1 MNNTEQPT
9 QTGKMFFYF
18 GALLV
23 FVSLAASFVLAGT
36 KLGVFSTLPGCGVG
50 SGCDAVTNGPWG
62 IVPGVGWPVSFV
74 GVAWFSSLFVVWTR
88 GFSKD
93 ILFLWIVRIGVFAS
107 LGFFLVMLGVGH
119 FCKWCA
125 LAHVCNILFWVVV
138 ECVARR
144 GCDGNPS
151 RGGGVVL
158 FFVVF
163 VLVSVG
169 LGITEFFVSSHQD
182 KLDEVAGVKNVE
194 DVIRGEQE
202 GSTLKLLEATH
213 RIGPEDAP
221 VKIVIF
227 TDYQC
232 PDCKNREKELA
243 AVVSQRD
250 DVSLSVKHFPMCAA
264 CNIYMNGRTMHANA
278 CWAARAAEAADILRG
293 NSGWEQMHKWLFENG
308 GSFTDSTFPGDL
320 SSMGYNP
327 KTFLSVMMSDET
339 LIRVQKN
346 IEDAKALGVK
356 FTPMIFINGVEYLWY
371 YGGQQESIASLVS
384 RAAENIK
391 GGGEIVSPPSAPE
404 KLVEDWRRGR
414 DLKISG
420 NKSLGWTGGGSVE
433 FVLWGDY
440 QSPFTKDLD
449 KEIQKLLKEDP
460 SIIKYSFR
468 QFPIED
474 LCNKSVVNASKKS
487 PGSCY
492 LSQLVEG
499 VTILSG
505 NKARWE
511 LHNWIMSQPSP
522 VDLRLV
528 ESYASTLGGVD
539 LDVLK
544 SVAES
549 VDVNSR
555 IQQDIA
561 SKNRVWRRSIPVITI
576 DGRLLPWWNSDVLT
590 VQDLFHLILGVVAE
604 EGSEE
609 NSR

>member
-1 MNNTEQPT
+1 M
-9 QTGKMFFYF
+9 
-18 GALLV
+18 
-23 FVSLAASFVLAGT
+23 
-36 KLGVFSTLPGCGVG
+36 
-50 SGCDAVTNGPWG
+50 
-62 IVPGVGWPVSFV
+62 
-74 GVAWFSSLFVVWTR
+74 
-88 GFSKD
+88 
-93 ILFLWIVRIGVFAS
+93 
-107 LGFFLVMLGVGH
+107 
-119 FCKWCA
+119 
-125 LAHVCNILFWVVV
+125 
-138 ECVARR
+138 
-144 GCDGNPS
+144 
-151 RGGGVVL
+151 
-158 FFVVF
+158 
-163 VLVSVG
+163 
-169 LGITEFFVSSHQD
+169 
-182 KLDEVAGVKNVE
+182 
-194 DVIRGEQE
+194 
-202 GSTLKLLEATH
+202 
-213 RIGPEDAP
+213 
-221 VKIVIF
+221 
-227 TDYQC
+227 
-232 PDCKNREKELA
+232 
-243 AVVSQRD
+243 
-250 DVSLSVKHFPMCAA
+250 
-264 CNIYMNGRTMHANA
+264 
-278 CWAARAAEAADILRG
+278 
-293 NSGWEQMHKWLFENG
+293 
-308 GSFTDSTFPGDL
+308 
-320 SSMGYNP
+320 
-327 KTFLSVMMSDET
+327 
-339 LIRVQKN
+339 
-346 IEDAKALGVK
+346 
-356 FTPMIFINGVEYLWY
+356 
-371 YGGQQESIASLVS
+371 
-384 RAAENIK
+384 
-391 GGGEIVSPPSAPE
+391 
-404 KLVEDWRRGR
+404 VEDWRRGR

-420 NKSLGWTGGGSVE
+420 NKSLSWTGDGSVE

-468 QFPIED
+468 QFPMED